1 MSDKSQLMEV
11 SILDREY
18 KIKCPPEQA
27 QELQEA
33 ARLVDNRMREL
44 RRAGSNNTTAE
55 HIAVVT
61 ALNMAHDLMLT
72 KQQKHTYVDMM
83 SHRIQELHQKIDEAI
98 QGVETTN

>member
-1 MSDKSQLMEV
+1 MSDGQLMEV

-18 KIKCPPEQA
+18 KIKCPPEQT

-44 RRAGSNNTTAE
+44 RKAGHNSSSE
-55 HIAVVT
+55 HVAVVT

-72 KQQKHTYVDMM
+72 KQQKHSYIDMM
-83 SHRIQELHQKIDEAI
+83 SNRIQELHQKIDQAIEDAEA
-98 QGVETTN
+98 NAAL

>member
-1 MSDKSQLMEV
+1 MSDGIQMIRV
-11 SILDREY
+11 TILDREY
-18 KIKCPPEQA
+18 KIKCPPEQT

-44 RRAGSNNTTAE
+44 KQAAHSNSAD

-72 KQQKHTYVDMM
+72 KQQKHSYIDMM
-83 SHRIQELHQKIDEAI
+83 NHRIQELHQKIDHAVEE
-98 QGVETTN
+98 VETIA